1 MKRKTRIRTA
11 LLALA
16 LTAVLAGSALASTP
30 KATLTIRHQT
40 RGCHTWSINNTSYRA
55 SLKVRLAF
63 ASLPFELGNWMSR
76 KTVSSAIAAVVERMT
91 ATRTGITFFTL
102 LPSERYYL

>member
-40 RGCHTWSINNTSYRA
+40 RGCHAWSVNNGA
-55 SLKVRLAF
+55 SLA
-63 ASLPFELGNWMSR
+63 
-76 KTVSSAIAAVVERMT
+76 
-91 ATRTGITFFTL
+91 
-102 LPSERYYL
+102 